1 MEVKK
6 EFCVIPFGT
15 IRTYC
20 TQIIRGKILINVM
33 TYNIEGQTTVNSRKK
48 KKATEWLPSK
58 CSRVTKVQLSI

>member
-6 EFCVIPFGT
+6 EFCVIPYGT

-48 KKATEWLPSK
+48 NNNNN
-58 CSRVTKVQLSI
+58 